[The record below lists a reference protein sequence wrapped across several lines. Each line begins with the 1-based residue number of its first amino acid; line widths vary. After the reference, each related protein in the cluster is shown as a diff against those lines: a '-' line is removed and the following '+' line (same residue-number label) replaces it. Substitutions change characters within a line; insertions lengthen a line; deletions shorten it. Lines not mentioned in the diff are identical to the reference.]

1 MCVAFKEKNHGKK
14 WLTLATHKLVAQQG
28 TFSLDWFVTKKKV
41 RLMAPIDCVN
51 GAKAILKS
59 ILVVIWFDDFSSSFF
74 QTIQSKNWSFF
85 IAKPGIV

>member
-41 RLMAPIDCVN
+41 RLMDPSISGVN
-51 GAKAILKS
+51 GAKSFLKS
-59 ILVVIWFDDFSSSFF
+59 NLNITFSSKSLLQQYFKLFF
-74 QTIQSKNWSFF
+74 FSHE
-85 IAKPGIV
+85 IVI